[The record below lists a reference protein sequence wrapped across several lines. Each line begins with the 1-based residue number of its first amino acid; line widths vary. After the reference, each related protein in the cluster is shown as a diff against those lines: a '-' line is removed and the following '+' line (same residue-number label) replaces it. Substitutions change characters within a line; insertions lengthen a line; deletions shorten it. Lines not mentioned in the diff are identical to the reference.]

1 MDRSTALDIL
11 RAHDAKLREQGV
23 LHASLFGSVARSEE
37 HAGSDIDV
45 MIDIDESTIRDVYGY
60 VGVVG
65 FITDLF
71 PVEVDVATRSMLK
84 PHVRP
89 GAERDAIHAF

>member
-11 RAHDAKLREQGV
+11 RAHEAELREQGV
-23 LHASLFGSVARSEE
+23 LHAALFGSVARGEQ
-37 HAGSDIDV
+37 HAGSDLDV
-45 MIDIDESTIRDVYGY
+45 MIDIDETTIRDVYGY
-60 VGVVG
+60 VGVLR
-65 FITDLF
+65 FIADLF
-71 PVEVDVATRSMLK
+71 PVDVDVATRSMLR